1 MGRGQE
7 RTGSKDPAVLLSNQA
22 CAVSPSEFE
31 INSESYKS

>member
-7 RTGSKDPAVLLSNQA
+7 RTGSKDPAVLGNQA